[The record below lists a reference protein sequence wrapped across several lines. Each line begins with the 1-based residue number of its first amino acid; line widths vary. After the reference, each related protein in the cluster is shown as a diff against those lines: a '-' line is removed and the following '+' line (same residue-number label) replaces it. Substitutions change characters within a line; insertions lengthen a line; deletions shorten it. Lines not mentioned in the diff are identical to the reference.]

1 MCGLSFRANFKFVN
15 YTLFHFSDSK
25 ELQSWIETIN
35 FVCGAF
41 STPALSGAIGNS
53 KRFQRPLLPCSRTKL
68 TFREQFAS
76 HERQIQLLEQSLDEH
91 RQGTVPSKGLGLQN
105 FKEKEAYLCYE
116 IKRYKAY
123 VTAMRN
129 KISEYEN
136 QYSPIVSNT
145 GGTGT
150 SSGMYDETMIQSG
163 SFNSVK
169 SNSKR
174 HGEKTNASFSDG

>member
-1 MCGLSFRANFKFVN
+1 MCG
-15 YTLFHFSDSK
+15 T
-25 ELQSWIETIN
+25 
-35 FVCGAF
+35 F

-53 KRFQRPLLPCSRTKL
+53 KRFQRPLLPCSRSKL

-123 VTAMRN
+123 VSAMRT
-129 KISEYEN
+129 KISEFQEN
-136 QYSPIVSNT
+136 QFSPILCNNSGSGNNT
-145 GGTGT
+145 SQGLF
-150 SSGMYDETMIQSG
+150 DETMIQPG
-163 SFNSVK
+163 SFPK
-169 SNSKR
+169 ATSKR

>member
-1 MCGLSFRANFKFVN
+1 MIKNL
-15 YTLFHFSDSK
+15 LILIFSDSK

-76 HERQIQLLEQSLDEH
+76 HEHQIQLLEQSLDEH
-91 RQGTVPSKGLGLQN
+91 RQGTVPSKGRGLQN

-129 KISEYEN
+129 KTSEYEN
-136 QYSPIVSNT
+136 QYSPIVSNSVS
-145 GGTGT
+145 GGGGGSG
-150 SSGMYDETMIQSG
+150 SSGMYDETMIQSSG
-163 SFNSVK
+163 SFNLSK
-169 SNSKR
+169 PNSKR